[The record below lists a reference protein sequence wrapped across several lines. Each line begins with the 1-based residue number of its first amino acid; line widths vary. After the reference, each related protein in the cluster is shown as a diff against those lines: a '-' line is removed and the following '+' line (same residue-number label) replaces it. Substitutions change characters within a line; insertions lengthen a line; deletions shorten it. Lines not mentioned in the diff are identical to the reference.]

1 MKIIQFMNPKTK
13 KIEKYVEISSEE
25 KSAFRTVMDVLGE
38 LQKVAS
44 DNRDIFE
51 LKYAQ
56 KFLCMIS
63 SLENVESIT
72 SGIDEILLVDDEL
85 IGSVIDQEG
94 FDEDVNVKEIADE
107 VRNIIDS
114 FINQGMDLG
123 KKSSANSK
131 KKKPKEKQKDKY
143 EQLKI
148 DIDMDEEEGKE
159 IK

>member
-13 KIEKYVEISSEE
+13 KIEKYMEISSEE
-25 KSAFRTVMDVLGE
+25 KSAFQIVIDVLGE
-38 LQKVAS
+38 LEKVAN
-44 DNRDIFE
+44 DNRDVFE

-63 SLENVESIT
+63 SLENVEDIT
-72 SGIDEILLVDDEL
+72 SSIDEILVDDEL
-85 IGSVIDQEG
+85 IGNMIDQED
-94 FDEDVNVKEIADE
+94 FEEDVNMKEIVDE

-114 FINQGMDLG
+114 FIDQGMDLG
-123 KKSSANSK
+123 KKNSSNSK

>member
-13 KIEKYVEISSEE
+13 RIEKYVEISSEE
-25 KSAFRTVMDVLGE
+25 KLAFRTVMDVLGE
-38 LQKVAS
+38 LQKVAN
-44 DNRDIFE
+44 DNRDVFE

-63 SLENVESIT
+63 TLESVESIT
-72 SGIDEILLVDDEL
+72 SGIDEILVDDEL
-85 IGSVIDQEG
+85 IGSVIDQED
-94 FDEDVNVKEIADE
+94 FEEVVNVKEIVDE

-114 FINQGMDLG
+114 FIDQGMDLG
-123 KKSSANSK
+123 KKNSANLK

-148 DIDMDEEEGKE
+148 DMDEEEGKE
-159 IK
+159 SK

>member
-1 MKIIQFMNPKTK
+1 MNPKTK

-44 DNRDIFE
+44 DNRDVFE

-63 SLENVESIT
+63 ALENVESIT
-72 SGIDEILLVDDEL
+72 SGIDEILVDDEL
-85 IGSVIDQEG
+85 IGGVIDQED
-94 FDEDVNVKEIADE
+94 FEEVVNVKEIVDE

-114 FINQGMDLG
+114 FIDQGIDLG
-123 KKSSANSK
+123 KKDSANLK
-131 KKKPKEKQKDKY
+131 KKKPKEKQKNKY

-148 DIDMDEEEGKE
+148 DMDEEEEKE
-159 IK
+159 SK

>member
-1 MKIIQFMNPKTK
+1 MNPKIQ
-13 KIEKYVEISSEE
+13 KIEKYMEISSEE
-25 KSAFRTVMDVLGE
+25 KSAFQIVIDVLGKLE
-38 LQKVAS
+38 KVAN
-44 DNRDIFE
+44 DNRDVFE

-63 SLENVESIT
+63 SLENVEDIT
-72 SGIDEILLVDDEL
+72 SSIDEILVDDEL
-85 IGSVIDQEG
+85 IGGVIDQED
-94 FDEDVNVKEIADE
+94 FEEVLNVKEIVDE
-107 VRNIIDS
+107 MHNIIDS
-114 FINQGMDLG
+114 FIDRGMDLG
-123 KKSSANSK
+123 KKNSANSK

>member
-1 MKIIQFMNPKTK
+1 MNPKIK
-13 KIEKYVEISSEE
+13 KIEKYMEISSEE
-25 KSAFRTVMDVLGE
+25 KSAFQIVIDVLGE
-38 LQKVAS
+38 LEKVAN
-44 DNRDIFE
+44 DNRDVFE

-63 SLENVESIT
+63 SLENVEDIT
-72 SGIDEILLVDDEL
+72 SSIDEILVDDEL
-85 IGSVIDQEG
+85 IGNMIDRED
-94 FDEDVNVKEIADE
+94 FEEDVNMKEIVDE
-107 VRNIIDS
+107 VRNIIDF
-114 FINQGMDLG
+114 FIDQGMDLG
-123 KKSSANSK
+123 KKNSSNSK

>member
-1 MKIIQFMNPKTK
+1 MNPKTK

-38 LQKVAS
+38 LQKVTN
-44 DNRDIFE
+44 DNRDVFE

-63 SLENVESIT
+63 SLENVENIT
-72 SGIDEILLVDDEL
+72 SNIDEILVDDEL
-85 IGSVIDQEG
+85 VGSIIDQED
-94 FDEDVNVKEIADE
+94 FEKDINVKEIIDE
-107 VRNIIDS
+107 VHNIINS
-114 FINQGMDLG
+114 FIDQGMDLE
-123 KKSSANSK
+123 KKNSANLK

-148 DIDMDEEEGKE
+148 DIDMDEEEGK
-159 IK
+159 KNK

>member
-38 LQKVAS
+38 LQKVTN
-44 DNRDIFE
+44 DNRDVFE

-63 SLENVESIT
+63 SLENVENIT
-72 SGIDEILLVDDEL
+72 SNIDEILVDDEL
-85 IGSVIDQEG
+85 VGSIIDQED
-94 FDEDVNVKEIADE
+94 FEKDINVKEIIDE
-107 VRNIIDS
+107 VHNIINS
-114 FINQGMDLG
+114 FIDQGMDLE
-123 KKSSANSK
+123 KKNSANLK

-148 DIDMDEEEGKE
+148 DIDMDEEEGK
-159 IK
+159 KNK

>member
-13 KIEKYVEISSEE
+13 RIEKYVEISSEE
-25 KSAFRTVMDVLGE
+25 KLAFRTVMGVLGE
-38 LQKVAS
+38 LQKVAN
-44 DNRDIFE
+44 DNRDVFE

-63 SLENVESIT
+63 TLENIESIT
-72 SGIDEILLVDDEL
+72 SGIDEILVDDEL
-85 IGSVIDQEG
+85 VGGVIDQED
-94 FDEDVNVKEIADE
+94 FEEVFNVKEIVDE

-114 FINQGMDLG
+114 FIDQGMDLG
-123 KKSSANSK
+123 KKNSANLK

-148 DIDMDEEEGKE
+148 DMDEEEGKE
-159 IK
+159 SK

>member
-38 LQKVAS
+38 LQTVAN
-44 DNRDIFE
+44 DNRDVFE

-63 SLENVESIT
+63 SLENVENIT
-72 SGIDEILLVDDEL
+72 SNIDEILVDDEL
-85 IGSVIDQEG
+85 VGSIIDQED
-94 FDEDVNVKEIADE
+94 FEDDVNIKEIIDE
-107 VRNIIDS
+107 VHNIINS
-114 FINQGMDLG
+114 FIDQGMDLE
-123 KKSSANSK
+123 KKNSANLK

-148 DIDMDEEEGKE
+148 DIDMDEEERKE

>member
-44 DNRDIFE
+44 DNRDVFE
-51 LKYAQ
+51 LKYAR

-72 SGIDEILLVDDEL
+72 SGIDEILVDDEL
-85 IGSVIDQEG
+85 VGNIIDQED
-94 FDEDVNVKEIADE
+94 FEEDIDIKEIVDE

-114 FINQGMDLG
+114 FIDQGMDLG
-123 KKSSANSK
+123 KKNSANSK

-159 IK
+159 SK

>member
-1 MKIIQFMNPKTK
+1 MKIIQFMNPKIK
-13 KIEKYVEISSEE
+13 KIEKYMEISSEE
-25 KSAFRTVMDVLGE
+25 KSAFQIVIDVLGE
-38 LQKVAS
+38 LEKVAN
-44 DNRDIFE
+44 DNRDVFE

-63 SLENVESIT
+63 SLENVEDIT
-72 SGIDEILLVDDEL
+72 SSIDEILVDDEL
-85 IGSVIDQEG
+85 IGNMIDRED
-94 FDEDVNVKEIADE
+94 FEEDVNMKEIVDE
-107 VRNIIDS
+107 VRNIIDF
-114 FINQGMDLG
+114 FIDQGMDLG
-123 KKSSANSK
+123 KKNSSNSK

>member
-13 KIEKYVEISSEE
+13 RIEKYVEISSEE
-25 KSAFRTVMDVLGE
+25 KLAFRTVMDVLGE
-38 LQKVAS
+38 FQKVAN
-44 DNRDIFE
+44 DNRDVFE

-63 SLENVESIT
+63 TLENVESIT
-72 SGIDEILLVDDEL
+72 SGIDEILVDDEL
-85 IGSVIDQEG
+85 IGGVIDQED
-94 FDEDVNVKEIADE
+94 FEEVVNVKEIVDE

-114 FINQGMDLG
+114 FIDQGMDLG
-123 KKSSANSK
+123 KKNSANLK

-148 DIDMDEEEGKE
+148 DMDEEEGKE
-159 IK
+159 SK

>member
-1 MKIIQFMNPKTK
+1 MNPKTK
-13 KIEKYVEISSEE
+13 KNEKYMEISSEE
-25 KSAFRTVMDVLGE
+25 KSAFQIVIDVLGE
-38 LQKVAS
+38 LEKVAN
-44 DNRDIFE
+44 DNRDVFE

-63 SLENVESIT
+63 SLENVEDIT
-72 SGIDEILLVDDEL
+72 SSIDEILVDDEL
-85 IGSVIDQEG
+85 IGNMIDQED
-94 FDEDVNVKEIADE
+94 FEEDVNMKEIVDE

-114 FINQGMDLG
+114 FIDQGMDLG
-123 KKSSANSK
+123 KKNSSNSK

-159 IK
+159 SK

>member
-38 LQKVAS
+38 LQNVAN
-44 DNRDIFE
+44 DNRDVFE
-51 LKYAQ
+51 LKYAR

-72 SGIDEILLVDDEL
+72 SGIDEILVDDEL
-85 IGSVIDQEG
+85 VGNIIDQED
-94 FDEDVNVKEIADE
+94 FEEDIDIKEIVDE

-114 FINQGMDLG
+114 FIDQGMDLG
-123 KKSSANSK
+123 KKKS
-131 KKKPKEKQKDKY
+131 KEKQEDKY

-148 DIDMDEEEGKE
+148 DFDEEEGK
-159 IK
+159 KNK

>member
-13 KIEKYVEISSEE
+13 RIEKYVEISSEE
-25 KSAFRTVMDVLGE
+25 KLAFRTVMDVLRE
-38 LQKVAS
+38 FQKVAN
-44 DNRDIFE
+44 DNRDVFE

-63 SLENVESIT
+63 TLENVESIT
-72 SGIDEILLVDDEL
+72 SGIDEILVDDEL
-85 IGSVIDQEG
+85 IGGVIDQED
-94 FDEDVNVKEIADE
+94 FEEVVNVKEIVDE

-114 FINQGMDLG
+114 FIDQGMDLG
-123 KKSSANSK
+123 KKNSANLK

-148 DIDMDEEEGKE
+148 DMDEEEGKE
-159 IK
+159 SK